1 MFAANILGG
10 LWPVFP
16 INLFLAV
23 SDAFACAQGKCR
35 RFQLFQIK
43 RLRRNILGQIM
54 LENMRQGL
62 LTERAS
68 AINWAH
74 STESNLLNIAPRIT
88 GAL

>member
-43 RLRRNILGQIM
+43 RLRRNFLGQIM

-68 AINWAH
+68 AIN
-74 STESNLLNIAPRIT
+74 
-88 GAL
+88 